1 MLWGKH
7 PVKLKGYSYMKK
19 ERLGEPLLFLLA
31 FKRCLLHHFE
41 NLSHILG
48 DLLPH
53 FENLSHILGDL
64 LHHFENLS
72 HILGDLL
79 HHFENLA
86 HILGDL
92 QHHFENE

>member
-48 DLLPH
+48 DLL
-53 FENLSHILGDL
+53 
-64 LHHFENLS
+64 HHFEN
-72 HILGDLL
+72 
-79 HHFENLA
+79 
-86 HILGDL
+86 
-92 QHHFENE
+92 